1 MGCEARNRMM
11 FDYPRMLY
19 RPGTECRVWDAH
31 DVDTLI
37 VANETEELEALEGGW
52 SRKPDESPKKPVKA

>member
-1 MGCEARNRMM
+1 MM

>member
-1 MGCEARNRMM
+1 M

-19 RPGTECRVWDAH
+19 RPGTELRVWDLH

-37 VANETEELEALEGGW
+37 VADETQELEALEEGW
-52 SRKPDESPKKPVKA
+52 SRRPDEKPKKVAKT